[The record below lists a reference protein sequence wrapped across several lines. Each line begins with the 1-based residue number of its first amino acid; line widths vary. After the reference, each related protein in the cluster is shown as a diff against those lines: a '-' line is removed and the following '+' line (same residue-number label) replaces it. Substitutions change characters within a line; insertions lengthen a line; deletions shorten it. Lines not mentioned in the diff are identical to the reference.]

1 MQSLLFASNQIK
13 AKKSE
18 TDAQLFFIKHLLIL
32 REQIQPFH
40 SEFFV
45 TETVLDFSKT
55 RLAALGLLSKRER
68 LFSLS
73 RSNALLQFLIDGSPQ
88 VTELTVDSKKDV
100 DIQLKKHC
108 EIFVENCSKALCEPL
123 MQFVEKAKV
132 IIELKKG
139 GQSSNSKVAL
149 RQQPFANAK
158 KLQDVVGSTN
168 KLIKN
173 QLPKLKDKMSLYLAN
188 RDTEAILFRPI
199 MSKVVKVFT
208 DVRQLLQSYYTE
220 EDAQIIALPTA
231 EELKLILT

>member
-1 MQSLLFASNQIK
+1 MQSLLFAANQIK
-13 AKKSE
+13 ANKSLM
-18 TDAQLFFIKHLLIL
+18 DSQLFFIKHLLIL

-100 DIQLKKHC
+100 DMQLKKHC
-108 EIFVENCSKALCEPL
+108 EVFVENCCKALCEPL
-123 MQFVEKAKV
+123 MQFMEKAKV
-132 IIELKKG
+132 IIELKKE

-149 RQQPFANAK
+149 RTQPFANAK
-158 KLQDVVGSTN
+158 KLQDIVGATN
-168 KLIKN
+168 KLIKT
-173 QLPKLKDKMSLYLAN
+173 QLPPLKDKMSLYLAN
-188 RDTEAILFRPI
+188 RDTEAILFRPV
-199 MSKVVKVFT
+199 MTKVIKTFN
-208 DVRQLLQSYYTE
+208 DARQLLQTYYTE
-220 EDAQIIALPTA
+220 EDAQIIGLPSV
-231 EELKLILT
+231 EEVKLLLA